1 MSYNYT
7 TISLTLFFTSLRT
20 QCWPGYVQLLPPF
33 TPRLVVNFD
42 FSFSPME
49 VDLLNLEFQNQAE
62 NISVVLPSA
71 PIKVLDGSIKGF
83 MNYDRTYKQTDKQ
96 RLQLYIQ
103 ISIGDIWAKN
113 KLCALLKKCV
123 YSMKKQS
130 MFDTIDLNRAGALW
144 QTLRLSSASCD
155 GLTFLNF
162 DLSLANFIHHAP
174 WIKPFGLSVNRTRGQ
189 RWLGFPACFESRA

>member
-49 VDLLNLEFQNQAE
+49 VDLPNLESQNQAE

-103 ISIGDIWAKN
+103 IY
-113 KLCALLKKCV
+113 LCNNDQTHFKIFFAILSYDQLK
-123 YSMKKQS
+123 
-130 MFDTIDLNRAGALW
+130 
-144 QTLRLSSASCD
+144 SSEIF
-155 GLTFLNF
+155 LTFC
-162 DLSLANFIHHAP
+162 S
-174 WIKPFGLSVNRTRGQ
+174 
-189 RWLGFPACFESRA
+189 